1 MAVEKTLND
10 AFYDTLRDVL
20 YAEKQALKACKKS
33 AKAATLPELKQAFEQ
48 HGQETEGQID
58 RLQQIFELINR
69 PARAKTCE
77 AMQGIM
83 AEMEEDLGDFGM
95 TPAADAVIIGCGQAI
110 EHYEIARYGTL
121 ISWAKQIGQEA
132 AAKLLA
138 ETLQEEKN
146 ADALLTKIAKESA
159 NAAAAKPKAA

>member
-1 MAVEKTLND
+1 MAEKTLND
-10 AFYDTLRDVL
+10 AFYETLRDVL

-33 AKAATLPELKQAFEQ
+33 AKAATNHELKQAFEQ

-83 AEMEEDLGDFGM
+83 SEMEEDLADFGT

-121 ISWAKQIGQEA
+121 ISWAKQLGQA
-132 AAKLLA
+132 DAAKLLV
-138 ETLQEEKN
+138 ETLEQEKA
-146 ADALLTKIAKESA
+146 ADALLSKIALQSV

>member
-1 MAVEKTLND
+1 MAEKTLND
-10 AFYDTLRDVL
+10 AFYETLRDVL

-33 AKAATLPELKQAFEQ
+33 AKAATLPALKQAFEQ

-58 RLQQIFELINR
+58 RLQQIFEQINR

-83 AEMEEDLGDFGM
+83 SEMEEDLGDFGS

-121 ISWAKQIGQEA
+121 ISWAKQIGQDD

-159 NAAAAKPKAA
+159 NAAGAKSKAA

>member
-1 MAVEKTLND
+1 MAEKTLND
-10 AFYDTLRDVL
+10 AFYETLRDVL

-58 RLQQIFELINR
+58 RLQQIFDIINR

-83 AEMEEDLGDFGM
+83 AEMEEDLGDFGS

-121 ISWAKQIGQEA
+121 ISWAKQIGQA
-132 AAKLLA
+132 DAAKLLA
-138 ETLQEEKN
+138 ETLEEEKN
-146 ADALLTKIAKESA
+146 ADALLTKIAKQSA
-159 NAAAAKPKAA
+159 NAAGAKSQAA